1 MDKTKIHG
9 VMMDNVTMDEA
20 LEYVAGRLDGTG
32 TAKIYTPNSEIM
44 MQAQRDPELKRIL
57 NQADLL
63 IADGAGVVLASR
75 ILGRPLKE
83 KVSGIDLVK
92 RILENTE
99 KRPISFFIL
108 GARPGV
114 AEMAAQNIIS
124 RYPGA
129 EVKGTHHGYFNAEEE
144 DLIIERINK
153 SGADILLVGLGAP
166 KQEKWIHSNA
176 SRLNCKVAMGVGGS
190 IDVLAGT
197 AELAPEWMRRAGLEW
212 LFRLIKEPRRF
223 RRMLDLP
230 RFVLL
235 SIKRRLRPEAAH
247 RKTSAK

>member
-144 DLIIERINK
+144 D
-153 SGADILLVGLGAP
+153 
-166 KQEKWIHSNA
+166 
-176 SRLNCKVAMGVGGS
+176 
-190 IDVLAGT
+190 
-197 AELAPEWMRRAGLEW
+197 
-212 LFRLIKEPRRF
+212 
-223 RRMLDLP
+223 
-230 RFVLL
+230 
-235 SIKRRLRPEAAH
+235 
-247 RKTSAK
+247 